1 MLHYWPRVSMALT
14 IRDID
19 PLKYVEE
26 THGAGVPP
34 LVHDNEI
41 EVDFEVVQALLGQA
55 EQNCTGI
62 DYLLYDLVQR
72 HSNILAVLRQ
82 PLDPVVSSPA
92 SVVSRQFSCEQLLT
106 INLAARQARN
116 LLEGESK
123 AVAQK
128 IQDWSFQCANAKI
141 TELLFKSDDESVPFL
156 LLSAYILMSDVYPIG
171 ALKLIQAAGDR
182 LGRCSRRPIN
192 DEIWKE
198 RLYCCLRLHHIIE
211 SEILLTMDG
220 LPSESVSAALNQ
232 ISYIKTLKEV
242 ETGYVNLSVAEI
254 AKLKLSEHISE
265 TTFAICGIQ
274 NKVLTQVYSIEQ
286 AYSRPSMLAHAIS
299 DLKTQLCA
307 WFDALPLEWHF
318 PRDLSSVMSMP
329 SPATSFLRPLR
340 IKYYLVEF
348 LMCRP
353 VLYYIAHESFENS
366 ADHPIDPS
374 PGESTTSQENH
385 PFWVYDACYRC
396 LQCAALLI
404 VDEKPMVSEN
414 LGRFQ
419 RDWFEVHM
427 FVQPPRTHDKQKL
440 TPHRIW
446 GAALTLVVAVGT
458 PSLAKFLPK
467 HGNTTDSMSL
477 LNLAEEILQAASQQS
492 GVIARCTAYL
502 RNVKE
507 NMINNNNENNNHLM
521 HEAVLDDA
529 YHDTGEVDETVL

>member
-26 THGAGVPP
+26 THGAGLPP
-34 LVHDNEI
+34 LVHDCEI

-62 DYLLYDLVQR
+62 DYLLYDLLQR
-72 HSNILAVLRQ
+72 HSNIITVLRQ
-82 PLDPVVSSPA
+82 PLAPIVSSPT

-116 LLEGESK
+116 ILDGESK

-128 IQDWSFQCANAKI
+128 IEDWSFQCANAKI
-141 TELLFKSDDESVPFL
+141 TELLFKSDDESVLFL
-156 LLSAYILMSDVYPIG
+156 LLCAYILMSDAYPIG

-182 LGRCSRRPIN
+182 LGRCSR
-192 DEIWKE
+192 
-198 RLYCCLRLHHIIE
+198 

-220 LPSESVSAALNQ
+220 LPSEPVSAALNQ

-299 DLKTQLCA
+299 DLKSQLCA

-329 SPATSFLRPLR
+329 RPATSFL
-340 IKYYLVEF
+340 
-348 LMCRP
+348 
-353 VLYYIAHESFENS
+353 
-366 ADHPIDPS
+366 
-374 PGESTTSQENH
+374 
-385 PFWVYDACYRC
+385 
-396 LQCAALLI
+396 CAALLI
-404 VDEKPMVSEN
+404 VDEKPMASAN
-414 LGRFQ
+414 PGRFQ

-427 FVQPPRTHDKQKL
+427 FVQSPGIRKEERL
-440 TPHRIW
+440 IPHRIW
-446 GAALTLVVAVGT
+446 GAALTLVVAVAT

-467 HGNTTDSMSL
+467 HGNSTDSMSL

-507 NMINNNNENNNHLM
+507 NMNNNDNDNNNPLM
-521 HEAVLDDA
+521 HEEVLDEA
-529 YHDTGEVDETVL
+529 YHDPEGVEETML